1 MAPRLLQ
8 IRFKLRGVT
17 PAEYEQA
24 STQAAQR
31 IAAVPGLRWKVW
43 PLSDDDEAGGMYL
56 FDDEASLRAYVD
68 GPIVEHLKH
77 APFVEELSIREYG
90 VIESLTAITR
100 GPAVTAEATA

>member
-1 MAPRLLQ
+1 
-8 IRFKLRGVT
+8 
-17 PAEYEQA
+17 
-24 STQAAQR
+24 
-31 IAAVPGLRWKVW
+31 VPGLRWKVW
-43 PLSDDDEAGGMYL
+43 PLSDDGEAGGMYL

-100 GPAVTAEATA
+100 GPAVTAEAAA